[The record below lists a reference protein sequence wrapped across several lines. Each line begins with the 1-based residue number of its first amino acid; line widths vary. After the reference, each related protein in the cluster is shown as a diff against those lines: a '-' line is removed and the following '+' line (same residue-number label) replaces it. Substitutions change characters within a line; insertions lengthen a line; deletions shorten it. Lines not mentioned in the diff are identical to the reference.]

1 MTTAQKII
9 KYLAL
14 GFALFLTITI
24 ISSILGVIYGLANIL
39 GLRNNDSNKELG
51 NIEWEQT
58 SNLTT
63 YLDIDVKYTNLTLKT
78 GEKFSA
84 QSSSKD
90 IEIQQ
95 NGNKLKIEDK
105 SRYNWLSNNDA
116 ENLIIYIPQELE
128 FEKVEIDTGAG
139 KVDVEALQT
148 EKLKLNL
155 GAGETIIQNVVA
167 NEADI
172 DTGAGKL
179 TIENGKLND
188 LDFDMGVG
196 ETNIKTEL
204 TGKNKIDTGIGSL
217 KLNLLGNKEDYK
229 IKLSKGLGDIKIDGK
244 SASND
249 ETIGSGEN
257 YIDIDGGIGEIKVDF
272 KGERMIYE
280 KKNI

>member
-105 SRYNWLSNNDA
+105 SRHNWLSNNDA

-272 KGERMIYE
+272 KGE
-280 KKNI
+280 

>member
-204 TGKNKIDTGIGSL
+204 TGKNKIDTRFRYNRRIILPHQQAFILPSPHA
-217 KLNLLGNKEDYK
+217 
-229 IKLSKGLGDIKIDGK
+229 ISH
-244 SASND
+244 
-249 ETIGSGEN
+249 
-257 YIDIDGGIGEIKVDF
+257 
-272 KGERMIYE
+272 
-280 KKNI
+280 